1 MIPVETFLACSSQS
15 KEFASTIIIK
25 TNRQWL
31 LSESGDDEGNGIAE
45 RQGRSFTGPAPVLPL
60 IQSGSLISF
69 AAAYGGYTLMDQ
81 PTL

>member
-1 MIPVETFLACSSQS
+1 MIPVETFLACSSHS

-25 TNRQWL
+25 ANRQWL

-45 RQGRSFTGPAPVLPL
+45 RQGRPFTGPAPVLPL
-60 IQSGSLISF
+60 IHLIVF